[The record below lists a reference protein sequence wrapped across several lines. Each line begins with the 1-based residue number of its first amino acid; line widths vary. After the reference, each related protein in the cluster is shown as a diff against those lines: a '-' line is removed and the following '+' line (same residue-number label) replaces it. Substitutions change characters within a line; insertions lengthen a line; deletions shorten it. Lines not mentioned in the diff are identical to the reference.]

1 MDGWQIV
8 ITAEKFEM
16 LRDDRRFRLL
26 LTLGRIINALRFCH
40 MAVVNENS
48 PFRGNRINS
57 FLFMSAVLY
66 EGIKVARNLGRYF
79 RELDSFKT
87 GIGALLRDKDTQDL
101 WDTSLNRLR
110 NKLVFHFDG
119 GAAQDALQDII
130 LPSYRFA
137 ASDGPKGN
145 QSYYVLADEVF
156 MHFLVKQHGSLG
168 NQLTDQA
175 TDLIRRT
182 TDLGIRFIDASQRL
196 IAEALRVLECTSQE

>member
-1 MDGWQIV
+1 MMESPMDGWQIV

-66 EGIKVARNLGRYF
+66 EGIKVTRNLGRDF
-79 RELDSFKT
+79 RDLDSFKT

-110 NKLVFHFDG
+110 
-119 GAAQDALQDII
+119 
-130 LPSYRFA
+130 
-137 ASDGPKGN
+137 
-145 QSYYVLADEVF
+145 
-156 MHFLVKQHGSLG
+156 
-168 NQLTDQA
+168 
-175 TDLIRRT
+175 
-182 TDLGIRFIDASQRL
+182 
-196 IAEALRVLECTSQE
+196 